1 MKLTFL
7 GTRGAIE
14 ARSRRHRRHSALL
27 IAYRGS
33 RVMVDCGA
41 DWRGRLA
48 DVNPDAIVLTH
59 AHQDHAYGLKD
70 GAPCPVHATAVTWE
84 AIDAFPV
91 ETRATVRPRER
102 FEVAGIGFAF
112 FPVQHSTR
120 APAGGYRIDAG
131 RVTIFYV
138 PDVVAIE
145 EPSDALRG
153 IRLYV
158 GDGATVE
165 RSMVRRVPGGLVG
178 HTPVRTQLGWCEEE
192 GVRRAL
198 FTHCGSDVV
207 AGDERMLQPKVRRM
221 GEERGVDAAIAH
233 DGQEIVLR

>member
-1 MKLTFL
+1 VKLTFL